1 MNIVNYVI
9 CVCSFFVYM
18 YVLSLVRQNKEA
30 KAIYGS
36 TVTTQYSIN
45 EAVSYPVKLDRFG
58 CCSKNRRLLI
68 VL

>member
-68 VL
+68 AL

>member
-18 YVLSLVRQNKEA
+18 YVLSIVRHNKEA
-30 KAIYGS
+30 KEIFGS
-36 TVTTQYSIN
+36 TVTTQYGIN
-45 EAVSYPVKLDRFG
+45 EVASNPVKLDRFG
-58 CCSKNRRLLI
+58 CCSKNRRWLI